1 MLKAMKASP
10 DKPTHS
16 RRMFIKGALAGA
28 GTLATAGTMEA
39 RTQSSQERDPRKEH
53 PIEWRNRQSGMAY
66 RQLGKTGLMIS
77 EVVQG
82 GSGPMLPETWQRFN
96 YAIERGLNYFDTSSR
111 YSGGK
116 SEEGLGMLLRQ
127 PGVRDKVF
135 VSTKVASY
143 TAVTNTIRDEIFKGL
158 PGEKQEAL
166 RKKAIEMLEERGV
179 RKPGYFYPYFG
190 GHYESVERDYLG
202 LVIKREYGYQ
212 REWKT
217 RIKQAMFETLDTSL
231 RRLGTDYVD
240 ICHCPH
246 GIRLP
251 EELDDEIIDEFFE
264 TVKRQ
269 GKIRFTSYSC
279 HTDAPRILEK
289 AVAQRS
295 RDLAMSTYN
304 IANQGSMEGPIERAH
319 QDGMGF
325 IAMKVA
331 AAVQTRFEA
340 LKPIPEWRIQKL
352 KMTVPG
358 KYSLPARAYLWALQN
373 PHISAVISEMY
384 DHDMMRDNF
393 TIVGKKIDLMPA

>member
-1 MLKAMKASP
+1 MKPSP
-10 DKPTHS
+10 QSSTHS
-16 RRMFIKGALAGA
+16 RRTFFKGALVGAGA
-28 GTLATAGTMEA
+28 IATAGTVQA
-39 RTQSSQERDPRKEH
+39 QTRTSSERTPRKQH
-53 PIEWRNRQSGMAY
+53 PIEWRNKQSGMAY
-66 RQLGKTGLMIS
+66 RQLGRTGLMIS

-82 GSGPMLPETWQRFN
+82 GSGPMLPETYQRFH

-116 SEEGLGMLLRQ
+116 SEEGLGMLLKE

-143 TAVTNTIRDEIFKGL
+143 TATMNAIKDEILKSL
-158 PGEKQEAL
+158 PSDKQEDL
-166 RKKAIEMLEERGV
+166 RKKALAMLNEREV
-179 RKPGYFYPYFG
+179 RKPGYFYPYFN
-190 GHYESVERDYLG
+190 GHFQSVEQDYLG
-202 LVIKREYGYQ
+202 LVIKQEYGYK
-212 REWKT
+212 REWKN
-217 RIKQAMFETLDTSL
+217 RIKDAMFETLNTSL
-231 RRLGTDYVD
+231 RRLNTDHVD

-246 GIRLP
+246 GCRLP

-304 IANQGSMEGPIERAH
+304 IANQGSMEGPIARAH

-331 AAVQTRFEA
+331 AAVQTRFTE
-340 LKPIPEWRIQKL
+340 LQPIPEWRIEKL
-352 KMTVPG
+352 KTTVPG
-358 KYSLPARAYLWALQN
+358 DYSLPSRAYLWALQN

-393 TIVGKKIDLMPA
+393 AIVGKKIDLQPA

>member
-1 MLKAMKASP
+1 METSARDSGQN
-10 DKPTHS
+10 
-16 RRMFIKGALAGA
+16 RRNFLKGALTGVGVLAVT
-28 GTLATAGTMEA
+28 GTSKAANE
-39 RTQSSQERDPRKEH
+39 SSQKNKPRKQH
-53 PIEWRNRQSGMAY
+53 PIEWRNKQAGMAY
-66 RQLGKTGLMIS
+66 RQLGNTGLMIS

-82 GSGPMLPETWQRFN
+82 GSGPMLPETYHRFN

-116 SEEGLGMLLRQ
+116 SEEGLGMLLSQ

-143 TAVTNTIRDEIFKGL
+143 TATTNAICNEIFKGL
-158 PGEKQEAL
+158 PGEKQNAL
-166 RKKAIEMLEERGV
+166 QKKALDMLNERGV

-202 LVIKREYGYQ
+202 LVIKQEYGYKQ
-212 REWKT
+212 EWKK
-217 RIKQAMFETLDTSL
+217 RIKKDMFETLETSL
-231 RRLGTDYVD
+231 RRLNTDYVD

-319 QDGMGF
+319 KDGMGF

-331 AAVQTRFEA
+331 AAVQTRFEP
-340 LKPIPEWRIQKL
+340 LKPIPEWRIKKL
-352 KMTVPG
+352 ETTVPG
-358 KYSLPARAYLWALQN
+358 EFSLPARAYLWALQN

-384 DHDMMRDNF
+384 DQHMMIDNF
-393 TIVGKKIDLMPA
+393 AIVGKKINLQPA

>member
-1 MLKAMKASP
+1 MLSPMKPRPKDPAN
-10 DKPTHS
+10 S
-16 RRMFIKGALAGA
+16 RRNFLKGTLLGAGALAA
-28 GTLATAGTMEA
+28 GSKAVDANNG
-39 RTQSSQERDPRKEH
+39 SSKREPRKQH
-53 PIEWRNRQSGMAY
+53 PIEWRNKQAGMAY
-66 RQLGKTGLMIS
+66 RQLGSTGLMIS

-116 SEEGLGMLLRQ
+116 SEEGLGMLLSQ

-143 TAVTNTIRDEIFKGL
+143 TATTNTICNEIFNGL
-158 PGEKQEAL
+158 PGEKQSAL
-166 RKKAIEMLEERGV
+166 QKKALDMLNERGV

-202 LVIKREYGYQ
+202 LVIKQEYGYK
-212 REWKT
+212 REWKQ
-217 RIKQAMFETLDTSL
+217 RIKKDLFETLETSL
-231 RRLGTDYVD
+231 RRLKTDYVD

-331 AAVQTRFEA
+331 AAVQTRFEP
-340 LKPIPEWRIQKL
+340 LKPIPEWRIKKL
-352 KMTVPG
+352 ETTVPG
-358 KYSLPARAYLWALQN
+358 NYSLPARAYLWALQN

-384 DHDMMRDNF
+384 DQHMMVDNF
-393 TIVGKKIDLMPA
+393 SIVGKKIDLQPA